1 MRISLLQYAPAWQ
14 DRAASRRKI
23 AGMLADAAL
32 ADTAL
37 AGAEGTNAAD
47 QAEWLVLP
55 EMCLSGFTMD
65 EKAAS
70 WDDDDFSFFANLAR
84 KRRCHITAGG
94 VERRV
99 NTAFCF
105 SPDGSVQ
112 SRYGKRQLFS
122 FSAEES
128 SYTPGRESAHYRVGG
143 EKGLKV
149 SQSICYDLRFSY
161 LYWPDAP
168 AIDAYCVIAAWG
180 KARAAQWKALLR
192 ARAIENQAFVIGVNR
207 IGEEPDVAYAGD
219 SAVIGPRGEELL
231 DCGNKEGLF
240 SVDIDEAEAAAW
252 RAAFPAL
259 KDRRT

>member
-14 DRAASRRKI
+14 DRAASRQKI
-23 AGMLADAAL
+23 TGMLADAAP
-32 ADTAL
+32 
-37 AGAEGTNAAD
+37 AGADGTNSD
-47 QAEWLVLP
+47 DGAEWLVLP

-65 EKAAS
+65 ESAAS
-70 WDDDDFSFFANLAR
+70 WDAEDFAFFAGLAR
-84 KRRCHITAGG
+84 ERRCYITAGG
-94 VERRV
+94 VEQRV

-105 SPDGSVQ
+105 SPEGTIL

-128 SYTPGRESAHYRVGG
+128 SYTPGHESAQYRIGG
-143 EKGLKV
+143 ENGLKV

-192 ARAIENQAFVIGVNR
+192 ARAIENQAFVIAVNR
-207 IGEEPDVAYAGD
+207 IGEEPDAAYAGD

-231 DCGNKEGLF
+231 DCGSKEGVF
-240 SVDIDEAEAAAW
+240 SVDIDTADVAAW

-259 KDRRT
+259 KDRRA